1 MVSSNTKGQTNMV
14 GLQRCNALIDES
26 FYCYDYFVLKYGDA
40 HIAWLFLKSFILQ
53 DASRFYCINEIHLF
67 IKKFFLEWGDY
78 LIL

>member
-1 MVSSNTKGQTNMV
+1 MRRKSSTVSSKTKGQTNMV

-40 HIAWLFLKSFILQ
+40 HIAWLFLKSFTVQ
-53 DASRFYCINEIHLF
+53 DAS
-67 IKKFFLEWGDY
+67 KFFLEWGDY